1 MGYNISLAVSV
12 NRLTH
17 DRIHTVRVI
26 CFNILLNCLVRPGAA
41 FFFSSVLWRMLFHH
55 QTGLNFSFRRS
66 ASTRFSGY

>member
-26 CFNILLNCLVRPGAA
+26 CFNTLLNCLVRPGAA
-41 FFFSSVLWRMLFHH
+41 LFFSVR
-55 QTGLNFSFRRS
+55 
-66 ASTRFSGY
+66 